1 MENIK
6 SFAFFL
12 NEDLSS
18 DPEKSKQQKPFSI
31 HDKKPGDVVIV
42 DDKEVVILK
51 FLAWIKDKTA
61 TCSRFDGKLGDGTPV
76 TVVLDGEYKIQ

>member
-1 MENIK
+1 MKIFLPTRKRANSK
-6 SFAFFL
+6 SHFL
-12 NEDLSS
+12 STT
-18 DPEKSKQQKPFSI
+18 KSL
-31 HDKKPGDVVIV
+31 GDVVIV